1 MRLAKRS
8 SYVTLFFTVLSFWGI
23 VFFRDSNLFMYDIS
37 LALFGSSLLA
47 FIIAFLEY
55 FSQKKEKLSC
65 FYHSAYTLSEEL
77 AKLFYYHIDGK
88 RKEVIERVEEN
99 YPDILITDCQFL
111 QDDKELSRC
120 IDSYIA
126 FLSHNFD
133 EFRNNYAD
141 IDFML
146 DFKFFKKWIDKNVY
160 SSLID
165 ILELIKTLG
174 ICFQFYSSSGHTYH
188 CLKSIL
194 VLNNC
199 VFKTE
204 YGANSNI
211 MVYNEKYTDISEN
224 IERMRCKI
232 YGQKFKPKQD
242 KHIVFLQ
249 VTHNIEI

>member
-8 SYVTLFFTVLSFWGI
+8 SYVRLFFTVLSFWGI
-23 VFFRDSNLFMYDIS
+23 VFFRDSNLFMYDIA

-55 FSQKKEKLSC
+55 FSQRKEKLSC
-65 FYHSAYTLSEEL
+65 FYNSAHDLSEEL

-88 RKEVIERVEEN
+88 RKEVIERVKEN

-111 QDDKELSRC
+111 QDDKELSCC

-146 DFKFFKKWIDKNVY
+146 DLKFKKNGY
-160 SSLID
+160 SILID
-165 ILELIKTLG
+165 ILELIKTHG
-174 ICFQFYSSSGHTYH
+174 FCFQYYSSSGHTYQ

-199 VFKTE
+199 IFKTE
-204 YGANSNI
+204 HGANSSI
-211 MVYNEKYTDISEN
+211 RVYNEKYTEISEN

-232 YGQKFKPKQD
+232 YGQKFNPKRD
-242 KHIVFLQ
+242 KRIVFLQ